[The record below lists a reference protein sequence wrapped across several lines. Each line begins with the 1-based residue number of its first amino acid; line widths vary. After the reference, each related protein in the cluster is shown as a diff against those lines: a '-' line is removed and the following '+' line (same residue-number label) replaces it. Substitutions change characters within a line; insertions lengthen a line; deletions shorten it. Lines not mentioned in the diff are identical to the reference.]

1 MNIFERSNKWRWYL
15 GGTGLLIVLIS
26 IVYTN
31 YLAQRLAE
39 TEESYVKIYAEAQR
53 FVATNVAEDVDF
65 TLPTMVLSENKSIPL
80 LMVNKSGGIDY
91 VENFSREF
99 TPTYMF
105 SDSLSPAEKAAALVQ
120 SKKDSIYFIKK
131 LYAWQ
136 EEGIEPIPGYGNMI
150 YMNESTTL
158 TQLRYFPYVQLSLIA
173 AFMFIGYLGIN
184 AARRSEQNRV
194 WVGMA
199 KETAHQLG
207 TPISAIL
214 GWLEHLKM
222 THSEDEVVS
231 EIVGEMGKD
240 VYRLELVANRFSK
253 IGATPELEVINV
265 YDKLEEM
272 RAYMAKRAPRRVTFD
287 FPPADAGTDLVA
299 INPLLFDWVIENLLR
314 NALDAME
321 GKGKISAEV
330 YTDAQFVY
338 IDVSDTGKGI
348 PAGKFSTVFQP
359 GYTTKQRGW
368 GLGLSLTK
376 RIIKD
381 YHNGRIFVKRSEEGV
396 GTTFCIALPVVQKQ

>member
-15 GGTGLLIVLIS
+15 GGAGLLIVLIS
-26 IVYTN
+26 IAYTN
-31 YLAQRLAE
+31 YLASRLAE
-39 TEESYVKIYAEAQR
+39 TEQAYGKIYAEAQKY
-53 FVATNVAEDVDF
+53 VQTYGEEDFDPF
-65 TLPTMVLSENKSIPL
+65 NLPTMVLSNNTSIPL
-80 LMVNKSGGIDY
+80 ILVSDNGGIYDA
-91 VENFSREF
+91 ENFNREF
-99 TPTYMF
+99 VGAYMLPPELTAAEREEAIEEARP
-105 SDSLSPAEKAAALVQ
+105 DSL
-120 SKKDSIYFIKK
+120 YFIKK

-136 EEGIEPIPGYGNMI
+136 EEGIEPLPSYQTKI
-150 YMNESTTL
+150 YMNESNTL
-158 TQLRYFPYVQLSLIA
+158 TQLRYFPYVQISLIA

-207 TPISAIL
+207 TPISAIV
-214 GWLEHLKM
+214 GWLEHLKL

-253 IGATPELEVINV
+253 IGATPELEVVNV
-265 YDKLEEM
+265 YNKLEEM
-272 RAYMAKRAPRRVTFD
+272 RAYMEKRAPRRVSFD

-321 GKGKISAEV
+321 GKGTISAEV
-330 YTDAQFVY
+330 YNDAQFVY

-348 PAGKFSTVFQP
+348 PAGKFNTVFQP

-368 GLGLSLTK
+368 GLGLSLTR

-396 GTTFCIALPVVQKQ
+396 GTTFCIALPVVS